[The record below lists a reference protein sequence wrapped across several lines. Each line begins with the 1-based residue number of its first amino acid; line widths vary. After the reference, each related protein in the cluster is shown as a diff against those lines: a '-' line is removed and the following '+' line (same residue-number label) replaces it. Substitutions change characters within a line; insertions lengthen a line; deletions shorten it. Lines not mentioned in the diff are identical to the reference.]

1 MQTSRKMKKRLLT
14 MLTLCSCAVLL
25 ASCRASADTRTGQAD
40 GYGGILRVQVMMEDG
55 AISAV
60 NILEQHETDGIG
72 SRALDILP
80 DEMIRMNT
88 WDVDVV
94 TGATMTSNALREAV
108 RVALNASDTMD
119 EATGN
124 PANRAGQAV
133 REGIGMAATGRV
145 GPGKDDED
153 GQVYSFNVVF
163 AHGTFDEDGRIVSM
177 AVDQLEVATPNYSG
191 ASMPQFSGFPG
202 QGGYSLWD
210 DNTGKVVGYTEDSE
224 DNYMQEIAA
233 WTSKRARGE
242 DYQLTSGSWREQM
255 DAYQNMMV
263 GMTVDE
269 VETWFGR
276 YFSAENGH
284 PLTENSSSDADRARW
299 EAFSDDD
306 RARAADIV
314 SGATMSLRDAHGDIL
329 TAIRRA
335 WEDAQKGE

>member
-1 MQTSRKMKKRLLT
+1 MALS
-14 MLTLCSCAVLL
+14 LCSCAVLL

-72 SRALDILP
+72 GRALDILP

-210 DNTGKVVGYTEDSE
+210 DSAGKVVGYTEDSE

-233 WTSKRARGE
+233 FFT
-242 DYQLTSGSWREQM
+242 
-255 DAYQNMMV
+255 
-263 GMTVDE
+263 
-269 VETWFGR
+269 FC
-276 YFSAENGH
+276 
-284 PLTENSSSDADRARW
+284 P
-299 EAFSDDD
+299 
-306 RARAADIV
+306 
-314 SGATMSLRDAHGDIL
+314 
-329 TAIRRA
+329 
-335 WEDAQKGE
+335 

>member
-1 MQTSRKMKKRLLT
+1 
-14 MLTLCSCAVLL
+14 
-25 ASCRASADTRTGQAD
+25 
-40 GYGGILRVQVMMEDG
+40 MMEDG

-80 DEMIRMNT
+80 DEMIRMNA

-94 TGATMTSNALREAV
+94 TGATTTSNALREAV
-108 RVALNASDTMD
+108 RVALNVSDTMD

-210 DNTGKVVGYTEDSE
+210 DNTGKVVGYTEDSD
-224 DNYMQEIAA
+224 DNCMQEIAA
-233 WTSKRARGE
+233 STSERARGE
-242 DYQLTSGSWREQM
+242 DVPADKRFMARADGRLSEH
-255 DAYQNMMV
+255 MMV

-276 YFSAENGH
+276 YSSAENGR
-284 PLTENSSSDADRARW
+284 PLTENSSSDADRGPLGSLLRRRPCPRRRHCL
-299 EAFSDDD
+299 
-306 RARAADIV
+306 RA
-314 SGATMSLRDAHGDIL
+314 ATMSLRDAHGDIL
-329 TAIRRA
+329 HRHPPRVGGCTERA
-335 WEDAQKGE
+335 GVRGETQGALPP

>member
-1 MQTSRKMKKRLLT
+1 M
-14 MLTLCSCAVLL
+14 
-25 ASCRASADTRTGQAD
+25 
-40 GYGGILRVQVMMEDG
+40 
-55 AISAV
+55 
-60 NILEQHETDGIG
+60 
-72 SRALDILP
+72 
-80 DEMIRMNT
+80 
-88 WDVDVV
+88 
-94 TGATMTSNALREAV
+94 
-108 RVALNASDTMD
+108 
-119 EATGN
+119 
-124 PANRAGQAV
+124 
-133 REGIGMAATGRV
+133 
-145 GPGKDDED
+145 
-153 GQVYSFNVVF
+153 
-163 AHGTFDEDGRIVSM
+163 SM

-276 YFSAENGH
+276 YFSAENGR

-335 WEDAQKGE
+335 WEDAQRSE